1 MREGLIIKALSG
13 FYYVKN
19 DDGVFQCRGRGLFR
33 KQKIS
38 PLVGDRVEFDA
49 DNDKE
54 GYVQEI
60 KERKNEL
67 VRPSVANID
76 QGILVFSAVEPVFST
91 MLLDRF
97 LVHLEAHDIEPVIV
111 VTKKDLASPSEQ
123 EAIEK
128 YADLYRSIGY
138 SVYFLSVQTPE
149 SLEQISHL
157 FAGKLSIF
165 AGQSGVGKSTLLN
178 YLNPKLQLE
187 TGVIS
192 DHLKR
197 GKHTTRHVELVEVF
211 DGLVADT
218 PGFSSLEFTGLL
230 KENVDIYFP
239 EMAERLPDCKF
250 RGCKHIKEP
259 GCAVTAAWKEGS
271 IADHRYQHYLQFYK
285 EIADIRRY

>member
-19 DDGVFQCRGRGLFR
+19 EDGVFQCRGRGLFR

-111 VTKKDLASPSEQ
+111 VTKKDLASPAEQ
-123 EAIEK
+123 ENIETF
-128 YADLYRSIGY
+128 ADMYRDIGY
-138 SVYFLSVQTPE
+138 PVYFLSVQAPE

-157 FAGKLSIF
+157 FADKLSIF

-239 EMAERLPDCKF
+239 EMAERMPDCKF
-250 RGCKHIKEP
+250 RGCTHVKEP
-259 GCAVTAAWKEGS
+259 GCAVTAAWKEGA

-285 EIADIRRY
+285 EISDIRRY